1 MPRVIKGRE
10 SPNNMNGRRRKDE
23 PFNPFAPNASQ
34 KARDRKEKTP
44 RQPARPR
51 TPEPKKPVEDLAA
64 KQRAAMQA
72 LKQRRDSDN
81 TSEAETVKQDYVK
94 PKHQISPQP
103 KPAPKTDIKRP
114 NSREDRLAD
123 LRAKSAATAQ
133 FAKDAKDAK
142 KVGDKVE
149 VKTEI
154 VEISPV
160 SAKVEESVVAE
171 IPKPVKT
178 KNNHTSNVF
187 KTIKTEIKK
196 ADRRPKRRRPGDK
209 KGGGRQPQ
217 SKKLDRRKYLEYK
230 YAARELLENDS
241 ISEEHRSNVLGQI
254 WAKGERS
261 GIDEAIEFINQ
272 KEAETILPSDVA
284 DEFRR
289 MVKRYTTRR

>member
-72 LKQRRDSDN
+72 LKQRRDSEN
-81 TSEAETVKQDYVK
+81 TSEAETVKQDNVK

-114 NSREDRLAD
+114 KNREDRLAD

-149 VKTEI
+149 VKPEI

-160 SAKVEESVVAE
+160 STKVEESVVAE

-178 KNNHTSNVF
+178 KNNHSSNVF

-196 ADRRPKRRRPGDK
+196 ADRRPKRRRPADK